1 MLARDIRDH
10 GCQCG
15 KQGVSRALC
24 RRRRTV
30 AFPCECAAVQIDKC
44 AFNGR
49 AADIHADR
57 QGRSFQTDC
66 RIVMFAPPRPDNDPI
81 ITCNMNSID
90 TQFATRRN
98 AALQPGTLH
107 AALLDRLTRTLGK
120 NPDSATP
127 RDIYDSLSLAVREE
141 PTLRWLATQRRVSN
155 AHVKRVC
162 YFSVE
167 YLPGRSLI
175 NALSSLDGDLV
186 QEARTVLRSMG
197 FELEDIAAQEVDP
210 GLGNGGLGRLAAC
223 FLDSLATLHYPA
235 VGYGIRYDYGIFT
248 QVIGPD
254 GGQREV
260 ASSWLRLRN
269 VWEAPRSS
277 VRYTVRFGGRS
288 EAEQG
293 AAVSDAHRWVGTND
307 MYAIG
312 FDQLTPGNGGPTVNH
327 LRLWSGRA
335 ITPFQIDS
343 FNAGNYAAA
352 VQDQLEAKNL
362 SRVLYPDDSTPQG
375 KELRLK
381 QQYFFVSA
389 SLQDILLTH
398 LSEGRSLASLPQ
410 SVAIQLNDTH
420 PAVAIA
426 ELMRLLVDEHGLSWA
441 ESWPITNAVFSYTN
455 HTLLPEALETWPVAM
470 FERLLPRHLEIIY
483 VINREF
489 LRTVESAYPA
499 DQQRLRD
506 MSIIDDGS
514 DRRVRM
520 AHLAIVGSHK
530 VNGVAQLHSD
540 LMRRHVFHG
549 FAEMYPER
557 FVNVTNGI
565 AVRRWLKQSNPG
577 LSALLTQHLGRSWE
591 NDLEELARMAG
602 AVDDAHF
609 RRQFRA
615 VKHANKQRLA
625 AEVMRRTGLEISIDC
640 LFDVQVKRIHEYKR
654 QLLNLLYVVTR
665 YRKIRDEPRADT
677 VPRAVIFAG
686 KAAPGYVMAKAI
698 IKLINNVARTIDADT
713 VVRDKLRVAFLPD
726 YDVSLA
732 QKIMPAA
739 DLSQQIS
746 TAGMEASGTG
756 NMKLALNGALTIGTL
771 DGANIEIRDR
781 VGAENM
787 FIFGLTADEIEARRA
802 AGYRPRDEVDANKE
816 LKDTLD
822 LIASGFFSSDR
833 PDDAKPVIDRLLSDG
848 EPYLVLADYAAYAKA
863 QGEVDALYAQED
875 QWSRKAAINCLNMG
889 FFSSDRSIREYADRI
904 WSVKP
909 VI

>member
-1 MLARDIRDH
+1 MD
-10 GCQCG
+10 
-15 KQGVSRALC
+15 
-24 RRRRTV
+24 
-30 AFPCECAAVQIDKC
+30 
-44 AFNGR
+44 
-49 AADIHADR
+49 
-57 QGRSFQTDC
+57 
-66 RIVMFAPPRPDNDPI
+66 
-81 ITCNMNSID
+81 SID

-98 AALQPGTLH
+98 TALQPGTLH

-120 NPDSATP
+120 NLDSATP

-141 PTLRWLATQRRVSN
+141 LTLRWLATQRRVSN

-186 QEARTVLRSMG
+186 PEARTVLRGMG

-223 FLDSLATLHYPA
+223 YLDSLATLHYPA

-269 VWEAPRSS
+269 VWEAPRGS

-288 EAEQG
+288 EAAQDSQDSQL
-293 AAVSDAHRWVGTND
+293 SDAHRWVGTND

-335 ITPFQIDS
+335 ITPFRIDS

-352 VQDQLEAKNL
+352 VQDQVEAKNL

-426 ELMRLLVDEHGLSWA
+426 ELMRLLVDEQGLSWE

-470 FERLLPRHLEIIY
+470 FAHLLPRHLEIIY

-489 LRTVESAYPA
+489 LRAVESAYPA
-499 DQQRLRD
+499 DQQRLRE
-506 MSIIDDGS
+506 MSIIDEGS

-520 AHLAIVGSHK
+520 AHLAIVGCHK

-540 LMRRHVFHG
+540 LMRRNVFRG

-577 LSALLTQHLGRSWE
+577 LSALLTQNLGRSWE
-591 NDLEELARMAG
+591 NDLEELGRMAG
-602 AVDDAHF
+602 AADDAHF

-615 VKHANKQRLA
+615 IKHANKQRLA
-625 AEVMRRTGLEISIDC
+625 DEVMRRTGVAISIDC

-665 YRKIRDEPRADT
+665 YRKIRDEPHADT

-713 VVRDKLRVAFLPD
+713 AVRDKLRVAFLPD

-756 NMKLALNGALTIGTL
+756 NMKLSLNGALTIGTL

-787 FIFGLTADEIEARRA
+787 FIFGLTADEVAARRA
-802 AGYRPRDEVDANKE
+802 AGYRPSLEVEANKE

-822 LIASGFFSSDR
+822 LIASGFFSSGS
-833 PDDAKPVIDRLLSDG
+833 PDDAKPVLDRLLSDD

-863 QGEVDALYAQED
+863 QEEVDALYSQED
-875 QWSRKAAINCLNMG
+875 KWSRKAAINCLNMG
-889 FFSSDRSIREYADRI
+889 YFSSDRSIREYADGI